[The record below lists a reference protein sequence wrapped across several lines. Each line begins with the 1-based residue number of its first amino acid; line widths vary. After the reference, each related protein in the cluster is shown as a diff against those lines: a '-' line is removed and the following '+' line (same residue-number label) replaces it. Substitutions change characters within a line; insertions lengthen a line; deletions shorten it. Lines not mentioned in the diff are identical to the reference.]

1 MYRSCQSILAVITK
15 EVPLM
20 VVPAITS
27 MYDVYL
33 ADRVVYVFNTYAAG
47 G

>member
-1 MYRSCQSILAVITK
+1 
-15 EVPLM
+15 M

-33 ADRVVYVFNTYAAG
+33 VYRVVYVFNTYAAG